1 VISKEI
7 DSKQDL
13 QQEESVQLPA
23 EHRSFPDHGP
33 PHLPGFGP
41 PLPAGAGHPGLHN
54 NGHTG
59 PNSGSSDASTND
71 PWPLGRPDVSQIKV
85 CVLRIYDL
93 LLIFNQI

>member
-1 VISKEI
+1 MISKEI

-13 QQEESVQLPA
+13 QQEESIQLPA

-41 PLPAGAGHPGLHN
+41 PLPAGAGLPGLHN
-54 NGHTG
+54 NGQTG

-85 CVLRIYDL
+85 
-93 LLIFNQI
+93 